1 MLEVV
6 NTEADCPGRLQ
17 EYRALNLKEKINLEG
32 LEKRVI
38 NIKKLMKNQ
47 PLVSEGQL

>member
-17 EYRALNLKEKINLEG
+17 EYRALNLKEKINQEG

-47 PLVSEGQL
+47 PFVSDGPL